1 MGQRANDSGE
11 AQGGARTARGVTIAR
26 RLVGGLVVVWVVA
39 LAVAFAMRVGFPL
52 ELEWMEGGIVHQ
64 AHRLQQGQPI
74 YPPPSADFVPFLY
87 TPLYPMVL
95 AVLGFVFPLG
105 LPLGRIVSIV
115 AWVAIGLGLRRAV
128 LREAKPQAHAI
139 AAMGLWC
146 ASYVFTFRW
155 IDLCRPDTLFL
166 ALTLWGLVLLR
177 ESWGDAKKAALAG
190 LLMALAFWTKQT
202 AAVPIIASGIAGLLV
217 APRQLWIY
225 VAVIA
230 VVDGGGM
237 LLGNAITDGWL
248 WTYVYE
254 LHQAHAF
261 NAERFA
267 RKTWGMF
274 AHAAPFLVVLAAWMM
289 IDRAWPWLA
298 RKRRLDVRSD
308 EVLRA
313 RLHSWRA
320 LAYWGIVALAGLLA
334 SALGYATQWAEPN
347 AFMPG
352 VAFAALWIGV
362 ALPLGGRREIVAL
375 GLVAAQLV
383 LALVVEPMYQP
394 VQTRGL
400 AGLTQSWAW
409 QDLART
415 VPNGEKRERAGLLR
429 EHLEASR
436 GRVFALHRPYWSML
450 AGGDGHVGSMGLSDV
465 HPPERR
471 EIERELGTRITA
483 GEYDELWFEG
493 EPPGWLRPALRGYAV
508 VERLQG
514 AARVRP
520 MSGWMSEAGVVTPY
534 TADQIRMAPI
544 AAREVPLGA
553 EVIADFE
560 DGTTQ
565 GFVARAGFAGRPV
578 RGFAGE
584 LPQPAGYG
592 GEFWLSSA
600 GARGKLDERG
610 QARSPTMT
618 LAAGNTIELLVAW
631 LGARDGL
638 ALTVIDE
645 QGVELAELPLPASPA
660 VMQTVMWQA
669 PAPMTVRIVA
679 VDATGEGAIAIDDVW
694 RR

>member
-1 MGQRANDSGE
+1 MRQQAHESGE
-11 AQGGARTARGVTIAR
+11 DPARSVAIAR
-26 RLVGGLVVVWVVA
+26 RAVEVLAAAWVVA
-39 LAVAFAMRVGFPL
+39 LVVIFALRVGFPL

-64 AHRLQQGQPI
+64 AHRLQQGLPI

-95 AVLGFVFPLG
+95 AVLGFVLPLG
-105 LPLGRIVSIV
+105 LPLGRLVSIA

-128 LREAKPQAHAI
+128 LREAKPRSHAI
-139 AAMGLWC
+139 AAVGLWC
-146 ASYVFTFRW
+146 AGYVFAFRW
-155 IDLCRPDTLFL
+155 VDLCRPDTLFL
-166 ALTLWGLVLLR
+166 ALAVWGLVLLR

-202 AAVPIIASGIAGLLV
+202 AAILILASGIAGLLV

-225 VAVIA
+225 VAVVA

-237 LLGNAITDGWL
+237 LVGNALTDGWL

-261 NAERFA
+261 NAERFT

-274 AHAAPFLVVLAAWMM
+274 AHAAPFLVVLAAW
-289 IDRAWPWLA
+289 IVTERAWPWLA
-298 RKRRLDVRSD
+298 RKRRLDGRSD

-313 RLHSWRA
+313 RLHSWRG
-320 LAYWGIVALAGLLA
+320 LAYWGIAAIAALLA

-352 VAFAALWIGV
+352 VAFAALWIGI
-362 ALPLGGRREIVAL
+362 ALPIGERREVAAL
-375 GLVAAQLV
+375 GLVAAQLAFAM
-383 LALVVEPMYQP
+383 LVEPMYHP

-400 AGLTQSWAW
+400 AGLRHSYAW

-415 VPNGEKRERAGLLR
+415 VPSADARERAAVLR
-429 EHLEASR
+429 ARLEGDLR
-436 GRVFALHRPYWSML
+436 NVFALHRPYWSIV
-450 AGGDGHVGSMGLSDV
+450 AGGPGHVGSMGLSDV

-471 EIERELGTRITA
+471 AIEREIAVKIEA

-493 EPPGWLRPALRGYAV
+493 EPPGWLRHALRGHAV

-534 TADQIRMAPI
+534 AADQVRMAPI
-544 AAREVPLGA
+544 AVREVPGGA

-578 RGFAGE
+578 HGFTGE

-610 QARSPTMT
+610 QARS
-618 LAAGNTIELLVAW
+618 AAIALPAGASIELLVAW
-631 LGARDGL
+631 IGSKDGL
-638 ALTVIDE
+638 ALAVTDE
-645 QGVELAELPLPASPA
+645 QGVELAALPLPDTPA
-660 VMQTVMWQA
+660 VMQSVTWQA
-669 PAPMTVRIVA
+669 PTAATVRIVA
-679 VDATGEGAIAIDDVW
+679 TDAAGDGAIAIDDVW
-694 RR
+694 RH

>member
-1 MGQRANDSGE
+1 MA
-11 AQGGARTARGVTIAR
+11 VW
-26 RLVGGLVVVWVVA
+26 VVGLVVV
-39 LAVAFAMRVGFPL
+39 FAMRVGFPL

-64 AHRLQQGQPI
+64 AHRLQQGLPI

-87 TPLYPMVL
+87 TPLYPIVL
-95 AVLGFVFPLG
+95 AVLGFVLPLG
-105 LPLGRIVSIV
+105 LPLGRVVSIA
-115 AWVAIGLGLRRAV
+115 AWVAIGLGLRRGV
-128 LREAKPQAHAI
+128 LREAKPRTHAL
-139 AAMGLWC
+139 AAVGLWC
-146 ASYVFTFRW
+146 AGYVFAFRW
-155 IDLCRPDTLFL
+155 VDLCRPDTLFL
-166 ALTLWGLVLLR
+166 ALAVWGLVLLR

-202 AAVPIIASGIAGLLV
+202 AAILILASGVAGLLV

-225 VAVIA
+225 VAVVA

-237 LLGNAITDGWL
+237 LIGNALTDGWL

-274 AHAAPFLVVLAAWMM
+274 AHAAPFLVVLTAWTV
-289 IDRAWPWLA
+289 IDRSWPWLA
-298 RKRRLDVRSD
+298 RKRRFDVRSD

-313 RLHSWRA
+313 RLHSWRG

-352 VAFAALWIGV
+352 VAFAALWIAI
-362 ALPLGGRREIVAL
+362 ALPVGERRETVAL

-383 LALVVEPMYQP
+383 FAMAVEPMYQP
-394 VQTRGL
+394 IQTRGL
-400 AGLTQSWAW
+400 GGLHQSYAW
-409 QDLART
+409 QDLGRT
-415 VPNGEKRERAGLLR
+415 VPSAETRERARVLR
-429 EHLEASR
+429 ARLETDLR
-436 GRVFALHRPYWSML
+436 NVFALHRPYWSIV
-450 AGGDGHVGSMGLSDV
+450 AGGPGHVGSMGLSDV

-471 EIERELGTRITA
+471 EIEREITTAIQA

-493 EPPGWLRPALRGYAV
+493 EPPAWLRPALRGYAV
-508 VERLQG
+508 IERLQG

-534 TADQIRMAPI
+534 TADQVRMVPI
-544 AAREVPLGA
+544 AEREVPQGA

-578 RGFAGE
+578 HGFTGE
-584 LPQPAGYG
+584 LPQPAGHG

-610 QARSPTMT
+610 QARSAAIT
-618 LAAGNTIELLVAW
+618 LPAGATIELLVGW
-631 LGARDGL
+631 LGRRDGL
-638 ALTVIDE
+638 ALAITDE
-645 QGVELAELPLPASPA
+645 QGGDIAELPLPETPA
-660 VMQTVMWQA
+660 VMQTATWQA
-669 PAPMTVRIVA
+669 PAAATIRIVA
-679 VDATGEGAIAIDDVW
+679 SDAAGDGAIVIDDVW